1 MSRMN
6 QLAKN
11 MKICLHKLHSNLYL
25 IVSFYGILG
34 IAFIAL
40 STKWFFHAHLNPVYV
55 ASLPPAWW
63 PTGDINHILGTTAQG
78 QDIFDFLL
86 IGYRSTISMTLK
98 AVFYVIIIGGVINYL
113 MFFVSFIRP
122 FILFI
127 FRFFMV
133 VPPLLGV
140 IVISLLLED
149 DITNI
154 LVIIGLSYAP
164 RFIYNIHQR
173 VIKEWNKTYIT
184 AYRLDGLSSFSILN
198 HYIVPNILP
207 VYLTE
212 IVSLFGS
219 VILAIT
225 TITFLGFA
233 NDFSRPDLGMMM
245 FKMKDIIDVNL
256 LAFLA
261 PGIAVSVT
269 IILVYL
275 FNFGLYGQRVG
286 H

>member
-1 MSRMN
+1 MSRIT
-6 QLAKN
+6 QLGKQ
-11 MKICLHKLHSNLYL
+11 ITPYFHRLHSNLYL
-25 IVSFYGILG
+25 IVSFYGILA
-34 IAFIAL
+34 IACIVL
-40 STKWFFHAHLNPVYV
+40 STKWFFHAHLNAIY
-55 ASLPPAWW
+55 ATSLPPAWW
-63 PTGDINHILGTTAQG
+63 ANGDINHILGTTKQG
-78 QDIFDFLL
+78 KDIFYYLL

-98 AVFYVIIIGGVINYL
+98 TVFYVIIIGGLINYL

-140 IVISLLLED
+140 LVISLLLGD

-154 LVIIGLSYAP
+154 LIVIGLSYAP
-164 RFIYNIHQR
+164 RFIYNIHQCT
-173 VIKEWNKTYIT
+173 IKESNKTYIT

-198 HYIVPNILP
+198 HYIIPNILP
-207 VYLTE
+207 VYLAE
-212 IVSLFGS
+212 VVSLFGS
-219 VILAIT
+219 IILAIT

-233 NDFSRPDLGMMM
+233 NDLSRPDLGMMM
-245 FKMKDIIDVNL
+245 FNMKDLIDINS

-261 PGIAVSVT
+261 PGIAVSAT
-269 IILVYL
+269 ITLVYL
-275 FNFGLYGQRVG
+275 FNFGLYGLRVG

>member
-1 MSRMN
+1 
-6 QLAKN
+6 
-11 MKICLHKLHSNLYL
+11 
-25 IVSFYGILG
+25 
-34 IAFIAL
+34 
-40 STKWFFHAHLNPVYV
+40 
-55 ASLPPAWW
+55 
-63 PTGDINHILGTTAQG
+63 
-78 QDIFDFLL
+78 
-86 IGYRSTISMTLK
+86 
-98 AVFYVIIIGGVINYL
+98 
-113 MFFVSFIRP
+113 
-122 FILFI
+122 
-127 FRFFMV
+127 MV

-261 PGIAVSVT
+261 PGIAVSAT
-269 IILVYL
+269 ITLVYL